1 VFSFDYMLACFISV
15 ILVMVVIG
23 FTRLMSGS
31 AAKKWKAHRAETV
44 ELWEA
49 DGVEFV
55 LGPSGGRFCGL
66 ESMGDKFGERDFG
79 IIAITTEDLRVT
91 RMSPTTVWSIPF
103 NEFESIAFETEF
115 MGNRAAKTPFIVVEF
130 TQNEQVDTIGFQI
143 AAYDEW
149 AEKLADLANV
159 PLYELEE

>member
-1 VFSFDYMLACFISV
+1 MFSFDYMLACFISV

-23 FTRLMSGS
+23 VTRLLSGS
-31 AAKKWKAHRAETV
+31 AAKNWKVHRAETV
-44 ELWEA
+44 EQWEA
-49 DGVEFV
+49 DGIEFV

-91 RMSPTTVWSIPF
+91 RMSPTTVWLIPF
-103 NEFESIAFETEF
+103 NEFESIAFESEF
-115 MGNRAAKTPFIVVEF
+115 MGNHATKTPFIAVEF
-130 TQNEQVDTIGFQI
+130 TQDGEVDTIGFQI

-149 AEKLADLANV
+149 AEKLADLADV